1 MKPILIFAVLVLLP
15 SCTLVSG
22 QKSAEFE
29 PDPETLQAITEIIR
43 VIQAT
48 K

>member
-1 MKPILIFAVLVLLP
+1 MKTILIISTFSLLP
-15 SCTLVSG
+15 SCTLISG

>member
-1 MKPILIFAVLVLLP
+1 MKTILIISTCSLLP
-15 SCTLVSG
+15 SCTLISG
-22 QKSAEFE
+22 QKSVQLD
-29 PDPETLQAITEIIR
+29 PDPETIQAVTEIIR